1 MRLKF
6 SFITFNICSQP
17 SPLDYILNSLGLNVK
32 YVEVSLQ
39 IVVMQED
46 MLKPNIWTFLL
57 PVLSVVNYWRMNEVW
72 RCTWS
77 NIIQTL
83 PNSSCRLKKRNK
95 MPKNVISGTKI
106 NELWDM
112 VELHR
117 RMLSR
122 CTREVVVQSLYG
134 SAISIWTKIITFCSA
149 LKSNFSF

>member
-1 MRLKF
+1 ML
-6 SFITFNICSQP
+6 
-17 SPLDYILNSLGLNVK
+17 YSLGLNVK

-39 IVVMQED
+39 TVVMQED
-46 MLKPNIWTFLL
+46 MLKPNIWIFPLH
-57 PVLSVVNYWRMNEVW
+57 VLSVVNYWRMNEVW

-95 MPKNVISGTKI
+95 MPKNVISGTRI

-117 RMLSR
+117 RVLSR
-122 CTREVVVQSLYG
+122 CTREVVVQSLCG
-134 SAISIWTKIITFCSA
+134 SAILFGGKLSHFFLALFETDHRNHRDFIFSIKQYKIRF
-149 LKSNFSF
+149 L

>member
-1 MRLKF
+1 ML
-6 SFITFNICSQP
+6 
-17 SPLDYILNSLGLNVK
+17 YSLGLNVK

-39 IVVMQED
+39 IEVMQED

-95 MPKNVISGTKI
+95 MPKNVISGTRI

-117 RMLSR
+117 RVLSR
-122 CTREVVVQSLYG
+122 CTREVVVQSLCG
-134 SAISIWTKIITFCSA
+134 SAILFGGKLSHF
-149 LKSNFSF
+149 FSSFVWNWSQESQRFHF